1 MEEKYKPS
9 AWNFGN
15 GDSNLISPNGLYT
28 LEYEQIGEIA
38 MGAPLGGACYL
49 TGKNIERIE
58 VSYHAGGPAIW
69 DMNKSRVAF
78 PSWTKD
84 RMQKLTLVDLDQ
96 KKIITYS
103 KQFRVL
109 ELEVFEGDIIKG
121 IDSPIY
127 KTEIV
132 YFDTSNEPIVN
143 EKGLAI

>member
-15 GDSNLISPNGLYT
+15 GDSNLISPNGLYKI
-28 LEYEQIGEIA
+28 EYDYIGEIA

-49 TGKNIERIE
+49 TGEKIDRIE

-69 DMNKSRVAF
+69 DTQKTRVAF
-78 PSWTKD
+78 PSWTKE
-84 RMQKLTLVDLDQ
+84 RKQKLTLVDIEQ

-109 ELEVFEGDIIKG
+109 ELEAFEGDMIKG

-127 KTEIV
+127 QSEVV
-132 YFDTSNEPIVN
+132 YFDTLNELIES
-143 EKGLAI
+143 EKELAI